1 MAKLLIVDKE
11 RATRKS
17 LGDLFEKE
25 NYHVITCESADACKT
40 LIGKNPYDL
49 IIYDADMPDV
59 DGYSFI
65 NIVINRQLGTP
76 VILFGANPTAEY
88 VSKCL
93 HAGVEYF
100 FEKPFPL
107 KELITEVRHIL
118 TNAPVELQK
127 KEVKVKSKKESGAIP
142 EITGNSRAILAIKE
156 DIRRIAPRYN
166 RVLITG
172 DNGTGKELVARWLHE
187 LSNHKDAP
195 FIAVNCAA
203 ISSELI
209 EATLFGHEKGSF
221 TSADKQCIGKFE
233 LANGGTLFLDEIGDM
248 SLVAQSKV
256 LRALQENKICRVG
269 GMKDIDVD
277 VKVVAAT
284 NKNLREEILR
294 GNFREDLYYRLNVI
308 PIHVPPLVE
317 RRDDIPL
324 LVEQFNRLL
333 SNKWQTEMV
342 EVTPEAMYM
351 LQQREWPGN
360 IRQLQNIVERL
371 MLFSDDRKITPSLVE
386 RHCCNEW

>member
-11 RATRKS
+11 RAIRKS
-17 LGDLFEKE
+17 LKDLFQNEKYDIE
-25 NYHVITCESADACKT
+25 TCESADECKV
-40 LIGKNPYDL
+40 LIAKNKYDL
-49 IIYDADMPDV
+49 IIYDANTPML
-59 DGYSFI
+59 DGCSFM
-65 NIVINRQLGTP
+65 NMANNRELNTP
-76 VILFGANPTAEY
+76 VILSGTHPTAEY

-93 HAGVEYF
+93 HSGVEYF

-107 KELITEVRHIL
+107 KELLTEVRYVL
-118 TNAPVELQK
+118 SRAPEPLHK
-127 KEVKVKSKKESGAIP
+127 KEEKVKCKKEEETIP
-142 EITGNSRAILAIKE
+142 EITGNTPRIVAIK
-156 DIRRIAPRYN
+156 DIIRKIAKRYS

-172 DNGTGKELVARWLHE
+172 ANGTGKELVARWLHE
-187 LSNHKDAP
+187 LSERKNGP

-221 TSADKQCIGKFE
+221 TSADKQCMGKFE

-248 SLVAQSKV
+248 SLAAQSKV

-269 GMKDIDVD
+269 GMKDIDID

-284 NKNLREEILR
+284 NKNLHEEILK
-294 GNFREDLYYRLNVI
+294 GNFREDLFYRLNVI

-324 LVEQFNRLL
+324 LVDQFNKLL
-333 SNKWQTEMV
+333 STKWHTDV
-342 EVTPEAMYM
+342 AEVTPEAMKM

-360 IRQLQNIVERL
+360 IRQLQNVVERL
-371 MLFSDDRKITPSLVE
+371 LMFSEDKRITTGLIE
-386 RHCCNEW
+386 NHCCNE